1 MTDLPEGGVVVAACF
16 VLDNITWCVSLGANS
31 ETDYCK
37 GRSLGSAPKIN
48 TGGGSENSRTR
59 QREKLDCSEVIIRPQ
74 GKRKVLW
81 ICADLRHQSL
91 NSDQFSWRHVNNL
104 LLLFSHSVVSKS
116 L

>member
-1 MTDLPEGGVVVAACF
+1 MTDLPEGGMVVAACF

-59 QREKLDCSEVIIRPQ
+59 QREKLDYSEVIIRPQ

-91 NSDQFSWRHVNNL
+91 NSDQFSWRHVN